1 MTRTGRALIN
11 GLIVGLIVVLALRG
25 GTAGAAPAEP
35 TPAVGDPIAA
45 HPPAPAGAA
54 SRLTLP
60 VLGDIVAPLVL
71 AAVCG
76 AAMAFFSAGPRQ
88 TARVR
93 LARRRWR
100 GRKAA

>member
-11 GLIVGLIVVLALRG
+11 GLIVVLALWG
-25 GTAGAAPAEP
+25 GAAAAAPAEP

-45 HPPAPAGAA
+45 RPPAPAGTA

-71 AAVCG
+71 AALCG
-76 AAMAFFSAGPRQ
+76 TAMAVFSAGPRQ

-93 LARRRWR
+93 LARRRWP

>member
-11 GLIVGLIVVLALRG
+11 GLIVVLALWG
-25 GTAGAAPAEP
+25 GAAAAAPAEP

-45 HPPAPAGAA
+45 RPPAPAGTA

-71 AAVCG
+71 AALCG
-76 AAMAFFSAGPRQ
+76 TAMAVFSAGPRH
-88 TARVR
+88 TARVS
-93 LARRRWR
+93 LTRRRSR

>member
-1 MTRTGRALIN
+1 MTRTGRALII
-11 GLIVGLIVVLALRG
+11 GPIVVLALWG
-25 GTAGAAPAEP
+25 GAAAAAPAEP

-45 HPPAPAGAA
+45 RPPAPAGAA
-54 SRLTLP
+54 SMLTLP

-71 AAVCG
+71 AGLCG
-76 AAMAFFSAGPRQ
+76 AAVAFFSGGPRQ

-93 LARRRWR
+93 LTRQRAR